1 MQYGLARAAP
11 PATGVRGPCL
21 ARHAP
26 PRTARSCHTLTRNP
40 SASSRPALQRLYGFE
55 ASKYGI
61 TDSQAADIA
70 TVFSAFDADDNGV
83 LSLDE
88 FQRLW

>member
-1 MQYGLARAAP
+1 M
-11 PATGVRGPCL
+11 
-21 ARHAP
+21 
-26 PRTARSCHTLTRNP
+26 
-40 SASSRPALQRLYGFE
+40 YGFE